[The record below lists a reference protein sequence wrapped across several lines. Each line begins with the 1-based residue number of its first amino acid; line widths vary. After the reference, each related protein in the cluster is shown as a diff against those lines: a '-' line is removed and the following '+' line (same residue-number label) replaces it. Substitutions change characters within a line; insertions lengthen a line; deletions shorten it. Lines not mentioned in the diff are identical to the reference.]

1 MGGHASAPAAP
12 TNAPNMIG
20 QKREKKAL
28 EVDKLFR
35 AMIKL
40 NGSDLHLKVG
50 KPATVRSRGDLQELN
65 MPPITKEQMEQL
77 LIPMMDERNLA
88 IFYAEG
94 GADFAYIVEHEGE
107 PWRFR
112 VNL

>member
-1 MGGHASAPAAP
+1 MAGHGGGKTTSSGPSV
-12 TNAPNMIG
+12 IG
-20 QKREKKAL
+20 MQKERKAL

-50 KPATVRSRGDLQELN
+50 KPATVRTRGDLQELN

-77 LIPMMDERNLA
+77 LIPMMDERNLN
-88 IFYAEG
+88 IFYSEG
-94 GADFAYIVEHEGE
+94 GADFAYIVDYENE
-107 PWRFR
+107 PW
-112 VNL
+112 